1 MAQEHEGRVQVTGQK
16 LRNPFLREPTEP
28 AFSSSPLHPEADV
41 SQPSTC
47 LKCSMNHAQNSET
60 EQTFTLCIE
69 KSSLHTHTKL
79 GVSPKLSLWTVGIS
93 LSEAV

>member
-1 MAQEHEGRVQVTGQK
+1 MQITGQK
-16 LRNPFLREPTEP
+16 LRNPSLREPTEP
-28 AFSSSPLHPEADV
+28 AFSSSPPRPSPLHPEANV

-60 EQTFTLCIE
+60 EQTFTLCIV
-69 KSSLHTHTKL
+69 KSPLHIHTTL

-93 LSEAV
+93 LSQAV